1 MPDLLYRMPAP
12 AETDAVLAF
21 LSRGIAGAEAYT
33 FLRLNREKLP
43 EGCFWCAFE
52 KGAVHSVVYNNGD
65 RTVTVAPWADPYPG
79 LTLMRHTGPMPAP
92 DARTVPLTNAD
103 APEVYRAMSGS
114 EVLLPDDESRCADRM
129 RAMRDG
135 LASGFGVKEKGRLV
149 SFAFITARNETSALL
164 GDVFTR
170 PACRGR
176 GYAAACVRACVAAA
190 NRDVYLLCEAE
201 MTGFYGK
208 LGFAAVGRDSE

>member
-1 MPDLLYRMPAP
+1 MPAP
-12 AETDAVLAF
+12 GETDAVLAF

-52 KGAVHSVVYNNGD
+52 GGAVHSVVYNNGD
-65 RTVTVAPWADPYPG
+65 RTVTVAPGVDPYPG
-79 LTLMRHTGPMPAP
+79 LTLMRLTGPLPVP
-92 DARTVPLTNAD
+92 DARAVPLTNAD
-103 APEVYRAMSGS
+103 VPEAYRAMSGS
-114 EVLLPDDESRCADRM
+114 EILSPDDESRCADRM

-164 GDVFTR
+164 GDVYTL
-170 PACRGR
+170 PSYRGR
-176 GYAAACVRACVAAA
+176 GYAAACALACAAAA
-190 NRDVYLLCEAE
+190 NREVYLLCEKPL
-201 MTGFYGK
+201 TGFYEK
-208 LGFAAVGRDSE
+208 LGFAVVGRDSE